1 MTQTYIGE
9 LRSFPYNFAPRNWV
23 TCQGQLLSIAQNTA
37 LFSILGTTYGG
48 NGQTTFALPNLS
60 GRVTNSAGGG
70 TGPGLS
76 PYDLGEQAGS
86 ETVTLLTTE
95 MPAHN
100 HTVDVWYQTGNVA
113 DYMKAAPAP
122 GYHLSRLLV
131 HTQPGAAYSNG
142 QMWNTPPIATP
153 AQLNVQTLGFQGQG
167 QPHNNIQPNLTLLW
181 CICVQGAFPPRN

>member
-9 LRSFPYNFAPRNWV
+9 LRSFPYNFAPRNWA

-76 PYDLGEQAGS
+76 PYSLGEQAGS
-86 ETVTLLTTE
+86 ETVTLLSTE
-95 MPAHN
+95 MPSHN
-100 HTVDVWYQTGNVA
+100 HTVDVWYQTGAV
-113 DYMKAAPAP
+113 DTFMHAAPTP
-122 GYHLSRLLV
+122 QLHLSKLLIKAQ
-131 HTQPGAAYSNG
+131 TGAAYSQG
-142 QMWNTPPIATP
+142 QMWNSPPIDTP
-153 AQLNVQTLGFQGQG
+153 VTLNPQTLSLTGGS
-167 QPHNNIQPNLTLLW
+167 QPHNNVQPNLTLLW
-181 CICVQGAFPPRN
+181 CICVQGNFPPRN